1 MKNAAKFLLIPGILL
16 IVCIL
21 CAGCSSSTDTTDS
34 TTPVPTTE
42 VTSTTAT
49 ALYSAGD
56 IVKSASAS
64 SGTAWLIVS
73 YDPAA
78 DTYTRA
84 FVYQNTD
91 GTWGYRMNSDTTT
104 SERASVEKMY
114 PVKVTSVSV
123 SAVTIKSSA
132 VASAT
137 TASTA
142 AKTTTATVSTTATT
156 TAPKPTFKDMIPDE
170 GKAGTTVSITD
181 LVGSGFQ
188 SGASVQL
195 TKSGSTS
202 INATSVSLVSTS
214 HMTCAFAIPSDTP
227 SGTWNIVITNPDG
240 QSVTYSNYFT
250 IHGSTSSGSTTAT
263 STTVAGSSF
272 TITSVTPSPLAVG
285 GTTGWMGTLTIVTSK
300 AVQTGSGLQVALSRS
315 GYNTIYVYNP
325 MVSTAGTTI
334 TANINQPVYS
344 GTWDVKVTNPDGSFG
359 VRTGGLSVT

>member
-1 MKNAAKFLLIPGILL
+1 MENSAKFLLIPGILL

-21 CAGCSSSTDTTDS
+21 CAGCTNSSGTTDS
-34 TTPVPTTE
+34 TTPAPTTE
-42 VTSTTAT
+42 VTSTTAA

-64 SGTAWLIVS
+64 SGTAWLIIS
-73 YDPAA
+73 YDSAA

-104 SERASVEKMY
+104 SSRASVEKTY
-114 PVKVTSVSV
+114 SVKVTSVTVSSV
-123 SAVTIKSSA
+123 PIKSAA

-137 TASTA
+137 TATSTT
-142 AKTTTATVSTTATT
+142 KTTTATISTTATT

-170 GKAGTTVSITD
+170 GNAGTTVSITD

-263 STTVAGSSF
+263 TTTVAGSSF
-272 TITSVTPSPLAVG
+272 TITSVTPSPLAIG
-285 GTTGWMGTLTIVTSK
+285 GATGWTGTLTIVTSK
-300 AVQTGSGLQVALSRS
+300 AVQTGTGLKVTLSRS
-315 GYNTIYVYNP
+315 GYNTIYSYNP
-325 MVSTAGTTI
+325 QVSTSGTTI
-334 TANINQPVYS
+334 TTSNIGPVYS
-344 GTWDVKVTNPDGSFG
+344 GSWDVTVTNPDGSFG
-359 VRTGGLSVT
+359 VLTNGFSVT